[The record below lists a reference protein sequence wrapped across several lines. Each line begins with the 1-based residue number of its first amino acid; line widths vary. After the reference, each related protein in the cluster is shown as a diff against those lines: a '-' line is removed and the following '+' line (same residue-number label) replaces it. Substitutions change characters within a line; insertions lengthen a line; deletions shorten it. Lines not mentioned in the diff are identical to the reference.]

1 MTHIHPSRKRRGGI
15 LNYMEKN
22 SLVLF
27 FVAVFLGLSNGLYL
41 FLYPYFL
48 DSLGISFRNMGII
61 FSVAALV
68 IAVLGVILGWLSD
81 LSGRKKYYALSLF
94 LASLTTMLTPVLRRI
109 GELLVT
115 KIVRDTATSIRA
127 ALHPTLLFDYTRKG
141 FTRLLAQTQG
151 LTSLMAA
158 LGTFLSAFLLV
169 FGFPVVFLVS
179 GTIILLASIVFAM
192 VFSEKPRKTQ
202 GVTWKGL
209 RKAFTWDIPRNL
221 KFIAGS
227 SGVFTLGNQL
237 SHSFIM
243 PLFFSFKFNLSP
255 ASVAL
260 IMSLHRLSAG
270 LPMILGASF
279 VFQNQDLVRKHLKTI
294 ALGSLLYQGL
304 MIAICGFSPKLWLA
318 IIGWLAHDIF
328 GPPLRI
334 PSQGTLIQRYSAE
347 ETRGRDTNIVNAFG
361 KVGGIFAPFIT
372 GILASID
379 ISLPV
384 ILSGLTVMTS
394 PTFYIGVK
402 DRNNV

>member
-1 MTHIHPSRKRRGGI
+1 
-15 LNYMEKN
+15 MEKN

-48 DSLGISFRNMGII
+48 DSLGISFGNMGII

-68 IAVLGVILGWLSD
+68 TAVLGVIIGWLSD
-81 LSGRKKYYALSLF
+81 LSGRKKYYAISLF
-94 LASLTTMLTPVLRRI
+94 LGSLTTMLTPVLRRI

-115 KIVRDTATSIRA
+115 KIVRDTASSIRA

-151 LTSLMAA
+151 LTSLTAA
-158 LGTFLSAFLLV
+158 LGTFVSAFLLF
-169 FGFPVVFLVS
+169 FGFHVAFFVS
-179 GTIILLASIVFAM
+179 GTIILVASIIFAAVFI
-192 VFSEKPRKTQ
+192 EKPRESQ

-209 RKAFTWDIPRNL
+209 RKAFTWNIPTNL

-227 SGVFTLGNQL
+227 SCVFTLGNQIT
-237 SHSFIM
+237 HSFIM
-243 PLFFSFKFNLSP
+243 PLFFSIKFGLSP
-255 ASVAL
+255 AAVAM

-279 VFQNQDLVRKHLKTI
+279 VFQNQDLVQKHLKKI
-294 ALGSLLYQGL
+294 ALVSLLYQGL
-304 MIAICGFSPKLWLA
+304 MIAICGFSPNLWLA
-318 IIGWLAHDIF
+318 IIGWLTHDIF

-334 PSQGTLIQRYSAE
+334 PSQGTLIQRYSVE

-372 GILASID
+372 GVLASIN

-394 PTFYIGVK
+394 PTFYLGVT
-402 DRNNV
+402 DRNST